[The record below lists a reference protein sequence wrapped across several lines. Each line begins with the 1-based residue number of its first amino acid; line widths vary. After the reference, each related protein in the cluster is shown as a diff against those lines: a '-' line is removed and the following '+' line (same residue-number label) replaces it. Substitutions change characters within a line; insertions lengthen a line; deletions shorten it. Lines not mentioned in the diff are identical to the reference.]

1 VTNQSREKVQTEK
14 IIPSLQLQ
22 FLHHHLYGHLFLP
35 NHRYQT
41 LYLRI
46 IRMHLVLSLSRA
58 CPELVLSPSF
68 LPDWAGF
75 FHSLED
81 LFQMAGK
88 CFFHLPGTS
97 INFQPAGHFFAG
109 ISGT

>member
-1 VTNQSREKVQTEK
+1 MIAISQMIS
-14 IIPSLQLQ
+14 ILQDD
-22 FLHHHLYGHLFLP
+22 
-35 NHRYQT
+35 
-41 LYLRI
+41 LRKDYFFFT
-46 IRMHLVLSLSRA
+46 
-58 CPELVLSPSF
+58 PELVLSPEY
-68 LPDWAGF
+68 LPDWAVF

-88 CFFHLPGTS
+88 CFFHLPSTS